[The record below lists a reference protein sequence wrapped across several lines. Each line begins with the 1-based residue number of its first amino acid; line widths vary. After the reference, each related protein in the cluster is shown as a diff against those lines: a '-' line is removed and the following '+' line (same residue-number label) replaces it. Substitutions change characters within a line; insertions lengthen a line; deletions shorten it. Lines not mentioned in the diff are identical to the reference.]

1 MRIPLSDAF
10 ANVKILYHR
19 LRDCCGRGIDERA
32 ITVHAVLF
40 NTDGLFPIPRNGIQ
54 QQPILRC
61 TSVRYKYWQL
71 WRRVY
76 TAKVTPPRGTVIGQS
91 SSEFIQ
97 KVTLARGTA
106 IGQSSSNDKYLTTLC
121 NIISILPFWS
131 NKYETLKYEHSVR
144 TDKLV
149 E

>member
-1 MRIPLSDAF
+1 MDTLVDYAYPPVGCVCKCENFVSPPP
-10 ANVKILYHR
+10 R
-19 LRDCCGRGIDERA
+19 L
-32 ITVHAVLF
+32 LW
-40 NTDGLFPIPRNGIQ
+40 
-54 QQPILRC
+54 
-61 TSVRYKYWQL
+61 VRYCWTSNNRACGIIQHGRFVSHTQEWHPTTAYTQVYWQL

-76 TAKVTPPRGTVIGQS
+76 TTKVAPPRGTVIGQS

-121 NIISILPFWS
+121 SIISILPFWS

-144 TDKLV
+144 TDKPV